1 MREQQG
7 FYFDFENDPE
17 GIIAE
22 TVSIMLKSVN
32 RKSEEIPNDLL
43 NALFNKT
50 NLRDA
55 ALDKEFMCELFD
67 AVYTTNRFLRGL
79 PEKELD
85 EEEFKQ
91 TLLSWHILLWIETLR
106 RKKLISVTP
115 FPIFDLDNLPDA
127 EIDLKIDR
135 TALLT
140 LMN

>member
-22 TVSIMLKSVN
+22 TVSIMLKSIN
-32 RKSEEIPNDLL
+32 RTSEEIPDDLL
-43 NALFNKT
+43 NALFHKT
-50 NLRDA
+50 NLRNV

-85 EEEFKQ
+85 EDEFRQ
-91 TLLSWHILLWIETLR
+91 TLLSWHILLWIC
-106 RKKLISVTP
+106 KYPLISYSRVCT
-115 FPIFDLDNLPDA
+115 I
-127 EIDLKIDR
+127 
-135 TALLT
+135 
-140 LMN
+140 